1 MKNFSAF
8 VFLFFT
14 LSAFAQS
21 NQTTS
26 ISPKAKSL
34 CATWHLT
41 QTELFSNPL
50 PPSEAQKN
58 DVFMLMESGRYRL
71 IYNGAPEAGTWLL
84 DKAESTLIIT
94 SDTGLIKKIKLLD
107 VGAQT
112 IKLDYKDED
121 EVHNI
126 LYYIN
131 NAATQK

>member
-1 MKNFSAF
+1 MKKLFPIF
-8 VFLFFT
+8 FLFFT
-14 LSAFAQS
+14 LTSFAQ
-21 NQTTS
+21 NKATL
-26 ISPKAKSL
+26 SPKAKAL
-34 CATWHLT
+34 CATWHLSK
-41 QTELFSNPL
+41 TELFSNPL
-50 PPSEAQKN
+50 PPTEAQKN
-58 DVFMLMESGRYRL
+58 DLLMLMESARYRL